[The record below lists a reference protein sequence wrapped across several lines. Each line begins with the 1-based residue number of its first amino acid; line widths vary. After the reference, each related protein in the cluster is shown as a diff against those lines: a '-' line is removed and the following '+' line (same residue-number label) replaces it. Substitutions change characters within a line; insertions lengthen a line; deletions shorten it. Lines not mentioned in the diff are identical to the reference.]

1 MPEAMIVFKCDHN
14 CFCSSLCVFCQMIF
28 FRCFSCWKF
37 CFFQLCWSAVPSES
51 SLLAAQPSCFASAA
65 HTSYLFSKNKGK
77 LEYHITPYKT
87 TPFFL
92 KQLQP
97 QARTAFQG
105 TSNFRRMGKM
115 CPKWSCLSEA
125 ESSGCVESPLSLVA
139 QSRSSA
145 DYGLNGELRLI
156 HPPISI
162 IQEAGSI
169 FVSQQIKTQCKT
181 FALSTS
187 NFHKERPLRMVPK
200 LSLSAEMK
208 GFFSFQTAI
217 TRELSDW
224 DTKSGS

>member
-1 MPEAMIVFKCDHN
+1 MSFDYDYLQMPSAMIVFKCDHN
-14 CFCSSLCVFCQMIF
+14 CFCFSLCVFGQMIF
-28 FRCFSCWKF
+28 LC
-37 CFFQLCWSAVPSES
+37 CFFLLKILLFPTLLVSCSFREQLGGRPAK
-51 SLLAAQPSCFASAA
+51 LLRQRRTHF
-65 HTSYLFSKNKGK
+65 
-77 LEYHITPYKT
+77 I
-87 TPFFL
+87 PFF
-92 KQLQP
+92 KEQRKAWISYYSIQDNSFFKKLQP
-97 QARTAFQG
+97 QARTTLKGA
-105 TSNFRRMGKM
+105 SNFRRMGKI

-187 NFHKERPLRMVPK
+187 NVF
-200 LSLSAEMK
+200 
-208 GFFSFQTAI
+208 
-217 TRELSDW
+217 
-224 DTKSGS
+224 

>member
-1 MPEAMIVFKCDHN
+1 MSFDYDYLQMPSATIVFKCDHN
-14 CFCSSLCVFCQMIF
+14 YFCCSSCVFGQIF
-28 FRCFSCWKF
+28 SFVVFLVENFAFSNSAGQLFLQRAAYWPPSQAASPAPHTLHT
-37 CFFQLCWSAVPSES
+37 FFQRTKES
-51 SLLAAQPSCFASAA
+51 LNIILL
-65 HTSYLFSKNKGK
+65 HTRQLLF
-77 LEYHITPYKT
+77 
-87 TPFFL
+87 F

-125 ESSGCVESPLSLVA
+125 ESSGGVESPLSLVA

-145 DYGLNGELRLI
+145 DYGLNGEHPIQLRLI

-181 FALSTS
+181 FAFSIS
-187 NFHKERPLRMVPK
+187 NMFWK
-200 LSLSAEMK
+200 LCM
-208 GFFSFQTAI
+208 
-217 TRELSDW
+217 
-224 DTKSGS
+224 